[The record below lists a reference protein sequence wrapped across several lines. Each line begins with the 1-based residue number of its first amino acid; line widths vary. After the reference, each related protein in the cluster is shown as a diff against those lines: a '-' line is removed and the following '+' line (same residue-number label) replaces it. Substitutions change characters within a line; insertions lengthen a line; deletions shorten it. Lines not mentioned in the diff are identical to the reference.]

1 MKTEIRQLAE
11 KVRRENREVITIA
24 PENVKRDRIIDIQP
38 ILEAGLGDNVRIL
51 DNGEIVRSR

>member
-24 PENVKRDRIIDIQP
+24 PENVKRDRVIDIQP